1 MSSSARK
8 VEFPVLQAA
17 TEFGAATASYQIEGA
32 VHEDGRGPSI
42 WDTFSHTPG
51 ATRNGETGDIACDHY
66 HRYRQD
72 VALMNELGLDAYR
85 FSIAWPRVQPDGSGA
100 VNPAGLEFYDRLLD
114 ELCAHGIKPVAT
126 MYHWDLPQPLEE
138 AGGWTVRDT
147 AYRFADYAAVVQ
159 HAFGD
164 RVARWI
170 TLNEPF
176 CSSMLGYGSGRH
188 APGRR
193 EGLRAL
199 AAAHLW
205 TLT

>member
-1 MSSSARK
+1 
-8 VEFPVLQAA
+8 
-17 TEFGAATASYQIEGA
+17 
-32 VHEDGRGPSI
+32 
-42 WDTFSHTPG
+42 
-51 ATRNGETGDIACDHY
+51 
-66 HRYRQD
+66 
-72 VALMNELGLDAYR
+72 MNELGLDAYR

-126 MYHWDLPQPLEE
+126 MYHWDLPQALEE